1 MWLCCV
7 DVGYIYIYVGYM
19 YVYIIMCMLSRNMHD
34 SLWDS
39 AVLVLSIHMYILL
52 WVHTHKHTRTHTPV
66 LRGPSPPLGV
76 RFQRPTAKET
86 YYGGKRDLYT
96 HKNLCWKAF
105 RLRWRQKRPTME
117 AKETYYGGKRDLLQ
131 TCVERSLISVGRA
144 FSGRGSS
151 TITWICIY
159 IYTHTCIYTHT
170 HGTCIL
176 NTNTAQSHNT
186 RYYPICVFMD
196 R

>member
-1 MWLCCV
+1 
-7 DVGYIYIYVGYM
+7 
-19 YVYIIMCMLSRNMHD
+19 
-34 SLWDS
+34 
-39 AVLVLSIHMYILL
+39 
-52 WVHTHKHTRTHTPV
+52 
-66 LRGPSPPLGV
+66 
-76 RFQRPTAKET
+76 
-86 YYGGKRDLYT
+86 
-96 HKNLCWKAF
+96 
-105 RLRWRQKRPTME
+105 ME